1 MTPKEAV
8 DVYVSSGK
16 KIDKIGAIRE
26 SKNYFYFFTKKA
38 IKDGYGLCNP
48 GYVVIKEEKKL
59 SRSSALRFNTEYPAT
74 LIPREE
80 WDAESEPEAQP
91 E

>member
-8 DVYVSSGK
+8 DIYVSSGK

-38 IKDGYGLCNP
+38 IKDGYGLCHP
-48 GYVVIKEEKKL
+48 RYVVIKEEKKL
-59 SRSSALRFNTEYPAT
+59 SRSYELLSNTEYPAN

-80 WDAESEPEAQP
+80 WDSESEPEAQP
-91 E
+91 K